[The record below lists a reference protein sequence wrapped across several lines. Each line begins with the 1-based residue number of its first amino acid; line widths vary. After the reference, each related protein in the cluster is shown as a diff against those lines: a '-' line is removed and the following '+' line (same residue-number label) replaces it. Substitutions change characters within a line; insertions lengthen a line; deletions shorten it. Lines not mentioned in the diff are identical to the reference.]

1 MHLLAVLQE
10 LCFHIITLQIY
21 VAILNKVG
29 HCVVHQVQSSK
40 FKVLYHQTA
49 MEGVTHT
56 HSIDVS
62 DPYVSMK
69 YARVLPVTHVQ
80 QYTAIQN
87 FVGRKYVMK

>member
-1 MHLLAVLQE
+1 M
-10 LCFHIITLQIY
+10 
-21 VAILNKVG
+21 
-29 HCVVHQVQSSK
+29 
-40 FKVLYHQTA
+40 LYHQTA

-62 DPYVSMK
+62 DAHVSTK